1 MPLVNYCKKCRAET
15 PLGESC
21 PHCGGKLAQTN
32 EQVSFGVVRMPVRDW
47 FAWNN
52 VLRVGLPALLLVLV
66 TAVAAEGV
74 AGGAAGVIALF
85 SQGFFWTLMAVL
97 AVMLLLVLLLL
108 VVQGPERVHYILDRQ
123 GVHAH
128 LSGASRQR
136 APVCALFN
144 AAIAGTLKG
153 RRPPAAGGPNACQ
166 ARISALGANPART
179 RLAGR
184 LHGALLPSFFL
195 AGACAAVP
203 AAGYGGSGGLR
214 TQKAE
219 ALQKGEGFTCGNS
232 GGKEK
237 TLICYINVK
246 VMLDMLNKL
255 PYNNQGILYNQPLK
269 PVEGM

>member
-123 GVHAH
+123 GVHARTYLAH
-128 LSGASRQR
+128 PGSARLYARFLTPQSLER
-136 APVCALFN
+136 
-144 AAIAGTLKG
+144 LKDDD
-153 RRPPAAGGPNACQ
+153 RPPLEGLTLV
-166 ARISALGANPART
+166 RRVF
-179 RLAGR
+179 
-184 LHGALLPSFFL
+184 LPW
-195 AGACAAVP
+195 AQIRRV
-203 AAGYGGSGGLR
+203 R
-214 TQKAE
+214 VWR
-219 ALQKGEGFTCGNS
+219 EGFTVLFFRPSFWQALALRCPLQDMVEAEAFVR
-232 GGKEK
+232 KKLKRFKKVRVLPAETAVEK
-237 TLICYINVK
+237 K
-246 VMLDMLNKL
+246 KR
-255 PYNNQGILYNQPLK
+255 
-269 PVEGM
+269 